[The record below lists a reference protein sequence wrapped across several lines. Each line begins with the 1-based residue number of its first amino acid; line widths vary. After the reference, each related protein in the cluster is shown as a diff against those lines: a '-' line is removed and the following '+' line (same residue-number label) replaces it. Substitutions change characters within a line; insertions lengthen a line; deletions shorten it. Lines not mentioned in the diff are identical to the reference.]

1 MSGNLNLYTVNLH
14 QLVSFLNVFLVDEVI
29 GIAWVHYDNNPVLN
43 PFLTDGEHYLVEL
56 IFACPLFRFI
66 ADESR
71 NALNGFQFCSLV
83 PGRSLDTPE
92 HDTAL
97 SHLIDYIRLGSLEIL
112 SCSVKFYL
120 LHHFGDDRHTGR
132 NHRVASIEYLMNYL
146 LYGSHFKGQP
156 LNESGSVERFSR
168 TTPTGDK
175 NYEFF
180 LIGVQRVINFLRLY
194 HFNLSL
200 IQESILIP

>member
-1 MSGNLNLYTVNLH
+1 MSGDLNLYTVNLY

-29 GIAWVHYDNNPVLN
+29 GIAWVHYNDNPVLN
-43 PFLTDGEHYLVEL
+43 TLLANGEHYLVEL

-97 SHLIDYIRLGSLEIL
+97 SHFVDYICLGSLEIL
-112 SCSVKFYL
+112 RCSVKVYL
-120 LHHFGDDRHTGR
+120 
-132 NHRVASIEYLMNYL
+132 SII
-146 LYGSHFKGQP
+146 
-156 LNESGSVERFSR
+156 SGMI
-168 TTPTGDK
+168 D
-175 NYEFF
+175 
-180 LIGVQRVINFLRLY
+180 
-194 HFNLSL
+194 
-200 IQESILIP
+200 IPAETIV